1 MKAVWRPRPY
11 VSVAGQGPTRASGE
25 HRRRTRAASRKR
37 FAGAPES
44 VKMSPRAKGSHGA
57 STHPPPR
64 PMKTWEMFQDSGC
77 LHKGTTLGYPGRV
90 ETRARPPR
98 LVASRHPVLGDAS
111 SRGPRVT
118 QCWVTRRHV
127 VHTVHHRLA
136 RQGTSVLTQRPTTQR
151 PDDSRPGPL
160 CGSMTGSAPSRPM
173 PLLAYAHTVPWD
185 ALPRFAEVTSGVYIG
200 GSIYDMGGSEI
211 TLSNGDVIR
220 ITKIKLDKILAKVV
234 ANDGKECIIPR
245 GIIMEIPIDY
255 TGLFQ
260 IQPSQRKYATFED
273 IAECY
278 KLARRGGWHLAFH
291 ASVEIRAGDVTIKA
305 GERLVPLALEERQGE
320 GGHRDDH
327 DDADPPCVRWRCE
340 RKGRGG
346 GAGATLLLP
355 LRFKGDFYEAR
366 DNGHYT
372 LLEVVHWRLLQDG
385 TRMVRPLTSTQ
396 GVQHLPSGF
405 QGVLKL
411 TARSS
416 IVGFVND
423 AMGEVIIPSNLDVE
437 VRDVTEEYRQKTFV
451 TPVTLVEIFKYP
463 ADRFP
468 LSVLVLEAQR
478 CYSSCP
484 KVKFEVGAQFT
495 VHRAKEVRKVL
506 VTRERLALPPQNFL
520 VPLFYRGL
528 VTKRP
533 RVFCST
539 FDIDAAWAKG
549 DEDLEVRATMDY
561 QADHEELGSLA
572 QGDRLIVRGRE
583 LLRIKSNDRY
593 EELETLRCLRSA
605 PSGAPHAAAAA
616 DVVHLPLYVQGSF
629 VEVVKEQRR
638 LSLAQ
643 VVERGP
649 IPVNVKVVA
658 GDPLL
663 PDDPLASSSITV
675 EGRFEDP
682 CLIVSGE
689 IAAGCFEIPINR
701 VHMKV
706 QVLEKGSTWPVPP
719 PQMILEK
726 VPSYFLSNLRGI
738 NSASKGCP
746 AVPMRFTR
754 DNAVSMKRGPATS
767 GKDGQSSPMELP
779 TPNIAERSCSLQ
791 IPTTAGED
799 MGRADASG
807 SDDDDND
814 YEDVYVEEPSQSEAS
829 RDSDDS
835 YTDVGL
841 PSETTEF
848 IIAQETASRAQ
859 EDSRE
864 DGKNIYTNIVTIG
877 GKKGPCK

>member
-1 MKAVWRPRPY
+1 
-11 VSVAGQGPTRASGE
+11 
-25 HRRRTRAASRKR
+25 
-37 FAGAPES
+37 
-44 VKMSPRAKGSHGA
+44 
-57 STHPPPR
+57 
-64 PMKTWEMFQDSGC
+64 
-77 LHKGTTLGYPGRV
+77 
-90 ETRARPPR
+90 
-98 LVASRHPVLGDAS
+98 
-111 SRGPRVT
+111 
-118 QCWVTRRHV
+118 
-127 VHTVHHRLA
+127 
-136 RQGTSVLTQRPTTQR
+136 
-151 PDDSRPGPL
+151 
-160 CGSMTGSAPSRPM
+160 RPM
-173 PLLAYAHTVPWD
+173 PLLAYVHTVPWD
-185 ALPRFAEVTSGVYIG
+185 VLPRFAEVTSGVYIG

-220 ITKIKLDKILAKVV
+220 ITKIKLDKILVKVV
-234 ANDGKECIIPR
+234 AMDGKECIVPR
-245 GIIMEIPIDY
+245 GIIMEIPTDY

-260 IQPSQRKYATFED
+260 IQPSKRIYATFED

-291 ASVEIRAGDVTIKA
+291 ASEIRAGDVTVKA
-305 GERLVPLALEERQGE
+305 GERLVPLALEERHGE
-320 GGHRDDH
+320 GGHRDH
-327 DDADPPCVRWRCE
+327 DDDDPP
-340 RKGRGG
+340 
-346 GAGATLLLP
+346 LP

-372 LLEVVHWRLLQDG
+372 LLEVIHWRLLQDG

-423 AMGEVIIPSNLDVE
+423 AMGEVIVPSNLDVE

-451 TPVTLVEIFKYP
+451 MPVTLVEIFKYP

-495 VHRAKEVRKVL
+495 VHRAMEVRKVL

-520 VPLFYRGL
+520 VPLFYHGL

-561 QADHEELGSLA
+561 KADHEELGSLA
-572 QGDRLIVRGRE
+572 QGDRLTVRGRE

-605 PSGAPHAAAAA
+605 PSGAPHAAA
-616 DVVHLPLYVQGSF
+616 VVHLPLYVQGSF

-643 VVERGP
+643 VVEDGP

-675 EGRFEDP
+675 EGHFEDP

-706 QVLEKGSTWPVPP
+706 QVLEKGSTWP
-719 PQMILEK
+719 
-726 VPSYFLSNLRGI
+726 
-738 NSASKGCP
+738 
-746 AVPMRFTR
+746 
-754 DNAVSMKRGPATS
+754 
-767 GKDGQSSPMELP
+767 
-779 TPNIAERSCSLQ
+779 
-791 IPTTAGED
+791 
-799 MGRADASG
+799 
-807 SDDDDND
+807 
-814 YEDVYVEEPSQSEAS
+814 
-829 RDSDDS
+829 
-835 YTDVGL
+835 
-841 PSETTEF
+841 
-848 IIAQETASRAQ
+848 
-859 EDSRE
+859 
-864 DGKNIYTNIVTIG
+864 
-877 GKKGPCK
+877 

>member
-1 MKAVWRPRPY
+1 
-11 VSVAGQGPTRASGE
+11 
-25 HRRRTRAASRKR
+25 
-37 FAGAPES
+37 
-44 VKMSPRAKGSHGA
+44 
-57 STHPPPR
+57 
-64 PMKTWEMFQDSGC
+64 
-77 LHKGTTLGYPGRV
+77 
-90 ETRARPPR
+90 
-98 LVASRHPVLGDAS
+98 
-111 SRGPRVT
+111 
-118 QCWVTRRHV
+118 
-127 VHTVHHRLA
+127 
-136 RQGTSVLTQRPTTQR
+136 
-151 PDDSRPGPL
+151 
-160 CGSMTGSAPSRPM
+160 
-173 PLLAYAHTVPWD
+173 
-185 ALPRFAEVTSGVYIG
+185 
-200 GSIYDMGGSEI
+200 MGGSEI

-220 ITKIKLDKILAKVV
+220 ITKIKLDKILVKVV
-234 ANDGKECIIPR
+234 AMDGKECIVPR
-245 GIIMEIPIDY
+245 GIIMEIPTDY

-260 IQPSQRKYATFED
+260 IQPSKRIYATFED

-291 ASVEIRAGDVTIKA
+291 ASVEIRAGDVTVKA
-305 GERLVPLALEERQGE
+305 GERLVPLALEERHGE
-320 GGHRDDH
+320 GGHRDHDD

-340 RKGRGG
+340 RKGRGGG

-372 LLEVVHWRLLQDG
+372 LLEVIHWRLLQDG

-416 IVGFVND
+416 IVGFVNGEFPALRRLGLEVPSNTAAVASRQLGRSSADGVKLGTMEQFQSKHFDKECCRGRLAVQCTAPLFCAPCLSD
-423 AMGEVIIPSNLDVE
+423 AMGEVIVPSNLDVE

-451 TPVTLVEIFKYP
+451 MPVTLVEIFKYP

-495 VHRAKEVRKVL
+495 VHRAMEVRKVL

-520 VPLFYRGL
+520 VPLFYHGL

-561 QADHEELGSLA
+561 KADHEELGSLA
-572 QGDRLIVRGRE
+572 QGDRLTVRGRE

-605 PSGAPHAAAAA
+605 PSGAPHAAA
-616 DVVHLPLYVQGSF
+616 VVHLPLYVQGSF

-643 VVERGP
+643 VVEDGP

-675 EGRFEDP
+675 EGHFEDP

-719 PQMILEK
+719 PQMNLEK
-726 VPSYFLSNLRGI
+726 VPSYFLSNFRGI
-738 NSASKGCP
+738 NSANKGCP
-746 AVPMRFTR
+746 PVPMRFTR
-754 DNAVSMKRGPATS
+754 DKAISKERGPATS
-767 GKDGQSSPMELP
+767 GKDGQSSPLELS
-779 TPNIAERSCSLQ
+779 TPNVAERSGSLKIQ
-791 IPTTAGED
+791 TTAGED
-799 MGRADASG
+799 MGRAASG
-807 SDDDDND
+807 SDDDDD
-814 YEDVYVEEPSQSEAS
+814 YEDVYVEAEPSQSEAS

-835 YTDVGL
+835 YSDIGL
-841 PSETTEF
+841 PSETMEF
-848 IIAQETASRAQ
+848 IIAQEAASRAQ
-859 EDSRE
+859 EDFRE
-864 DGKNIYTNIVTIG
+864 DDKNVYTNIVTIG